1 MCKKWYKCCSPLSMP
16 AGMERDARI
25 QVGAWNHG
33 LVPDQ
38 FVGHSVGWPG
48 LCSLALVKTMAVF
61 LSHVIWLWLTALLD
75 WIASGSRTCL
85 VMHNYDAV
93 CTANIL
99 LHCIKDHFYHLPR
112 YIAVCCQ
119 STCSPLGKPSDSSTE
134 NWKHSFIS
142 PPKGK

>member
-1 MCKKWYKCCSPLSMP
+1 MP

-25 QVGAWNHG
+25 QAGAWNHG

-38 FVGHSVGWPG
+38 SVGHSVGWPG
-48 LCSLALVKTMAVF
+48 LCRQWQPCYLALAD
-61 LSHVIWLWLTALLD
+61 SALLD
-75 WIASGSRTCL
+75 WIVSGSHTCL

-99 LHCIKDHFYHLPR
+99 LHCIKDHVYHLPR

-119 STCSPLGKPSDSSTE
+119 STCSPLGKPSDSSME
-134 NWKHSFIS
+134 N
-142 PPKGK
+142 